1 MGKSKFTLAAIAVCF
16 LCAMSSSAKTS
27 TTVRPRPLIIA
38 HRGASAECPENT
50 LASVRRAWEVD
61 ADAVEIDVHPT
72 GDGRALV
79 IHDATTSRTTGKDF
93 VVSATTS
100 AILRE
105 LDAGAW
111 KSVAFAGEK
120 LPFLE
125 EVLDTVPRGK
135 LLFVELK
142 GDLATIP
149 PVAKVLHETKT
160 TEGIVLISFNLEMLK
175 QMKRDFPSLPAY
187 WLRSTVKDATS
198 GAYLPHPKE
207 WWEQAAQAGL
217 DGIDVHYAGLHPAF
231 IAAAKKKGLKV
242 FVWTVNDVAKAE
254 ELSRMGVDGITTDK
268 PRELLTKL
276 GTSLR

>member
-1 MGKSKFTLAAIAVCF
+1 MGKSLLALPVIAVCF
-16 LCAMSSSAKTS
+16 LCAMSSSAETS
-27 TTVRPRPLIIA
+27 TTFRTRPLVIA

-72 GDGRALV
+72 ADGRALV

-93 VVSATTS
+93 VVSATSS

-105 LDAGAW
+105 LDAGTW

-125 EVLDTVPRGK
+125 EVLATMPRGK

-142 GDLATIP
+142 GDFSTMV
-149 PVAKVLHETKT
+149 PVAKVLREAKT

-175 QMKRDFPSLPAY
+175 QMKLVFPNLPAY
-187 WLRSTVKDATS
+187 WLRSTVKDPAS
-198 GAYLPHPKE
+198 GAYLPHPTE
-207 WWEQAAQAGL
+207 WLEQTAHAGL

-231 IAAAKKKGLKV
+231 VVAARQKGLEV
-242 FVWTVNDVAKAE
+242 FVWTVNDVAKAK
-254 ELSRMGVDGITTDK
+254 ELSRLGVDGITTDK
-268 PRELLTKL
+268 PRDLMTN
-276 GTSLR
+276 LRSRF